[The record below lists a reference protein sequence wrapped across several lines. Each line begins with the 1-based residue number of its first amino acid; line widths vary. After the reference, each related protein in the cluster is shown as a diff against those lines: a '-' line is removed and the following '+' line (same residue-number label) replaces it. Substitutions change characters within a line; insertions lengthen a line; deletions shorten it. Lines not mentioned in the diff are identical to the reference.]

1 MAETLKEKT
10 AKGLFWGAMNNGAMQ
25 LIGLVFGI
33 VLGRLL
39 SKADFGMMAMIN
51 VFPLIA
57 IALQNSGFASAIG
70 NLKNPTPNDYNSVFW
85 FNIIVG
91 SSLYVILFFC
101 APFIAEFY
109 HDERL
114 IALCRLAFVN
124 ILFSSL
130 GTAQA
135 AYLFKNL
142 MVKQQAKASIM
153 AVLVSSTIG
162 AVMAWKGFAY
172 WSLATQGVIYVGLNT
187 LMVWHY
193 SRWRPS
199 WKIDF
204 VPVKTMFPF
213 SFKIAATTIATK
225 INDNVMN
232 ILLGRFYTT
241 AVTGSYN
248 QAYQWNSKCY
258 LLLQGM
264 LNPVIQPVLV
274 DLSGDKERQLNAFR
288 KMVRFIAFLSFPL
301 LFGLGLVSN
310 EFIIITLTEKWQSS
324 AEILRLLCIGGSVMP
339 LYTLFSNVV
348 ISKGKSGVY
357 FKCTVSLSIV
367 QIILMLLLWRY
378 GIYVMVYTYVSLII
392 VWMFIWYGLSYRF
405 IGYKPLDF
413 MKDICPFF
421 LTALLVMLVT
431 YLVTMSI
438 ENLVLLLL
446 ARIVIAA
453 GLYYSVMKIAKVK
466 ILDECIN
473 FILRKK

>member
-1 MAETLKEKT
+1 
-10 AKGLFWGAMNNGAMQ
+10 
-25 LIGLVFGI
+25 
-33 VLGRLL
+33 
-39 SKADFGMMAMIN
+39 
-51 VFPLIA
+51 
-57 IALQNSGFASAIG
+57 
-70 NLKNPTPNDYNSVFW
+70 
-85 FNIIVG
+85 
-91 SSLYVILFFC
+91 
-101 APFIAEFY
+101 
-109 HDERL
+109 
-114 IALCRLAFVN
+114 
-124 ILFSSL
+124 
-130 GTAQA
+130 
-135 AYLFKNL
+135 
-142 MVKQQAKASIM
+142 
-153 AVLVSSTIG
+153 
-162 AVMAWKGFAY
+162 
-172 WSLATQGVIYVGLNT
+172 
-187 LMVWHY
+187 
-193 SRWRPS
+193 
-199 WKIDF
+199 
-204 VPVKTMFPF
+204 
-213 SFKIAATTIATK
+213 
-225 INDNVMN
+225 MN

-367 QIILMLLLWRY
+367 QIVLMLLLWRY
-378 GIYVMVYTYVSLII
+378 GIHVMVYTYVSLII

-431 YLVTMSI
+431 YLVTMTI

-453 GLYYSVMKIAKVK
+453 GLYYFVMKIAKVK
-466 ILDECIN
+466 ILNECIN